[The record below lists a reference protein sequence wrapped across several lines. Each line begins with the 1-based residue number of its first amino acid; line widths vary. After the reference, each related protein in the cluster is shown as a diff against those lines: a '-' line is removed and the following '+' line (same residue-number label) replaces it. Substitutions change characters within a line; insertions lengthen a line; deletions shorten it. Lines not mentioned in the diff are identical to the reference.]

1 MNTLT
6 ESLIAELEHEAAT
19 TRRVLERVPEDRF
32 SWAPHAKSMTLGKLA
47 QHIAEIPGG
56 IASILDPPES
66 QLPPVPLTEPASRD
80 ALLATLD
87 RSVAEAMSKIR
98 SWGDDYLMADCR
110 VLHGERVAMAGPR
123 IRWVRTAMLS
133 HWYHHRAQLTV
144 YLRLL
149 DVPVPA
155 IYGPSAD
162 EAIPATAG

>member
-80 ALLATLD
+80 ALLAALD
-87 RSVAEAMSKIR
+87 RSVAEAISKIR

-110 VLHGERVAMAGPR
+110 VLDGETVVMAGPR
-123 IRWVRTAMLS
+123 IGWVRALMLN
-133 HWYHHRAQLTV
+133 HWYHHRGQLTV

-162 EAIPATAG
+162 EAIPATA